1 MFSNLRTSTKLLT
14 LCATFIL
21 SVGVPVY
28 ALVVEKRIAIEFT
41 RKEIAGS
48 QYLAAIREIYT
59 STLAALMQAE
69 QPAASTDALLR
80 PLLNPATAITLSS
93 SELAHALSVAFRDV
107 WRQRTQED
115 TNVDAPVVVVL
126 SRARALALRTGDDF
140 NLALDPDLDTFY
152 LQSIV
157 VDKVP
162 LLLQRLCEVHKV
174 WNSPTPTS
182 DEGLSIFQGLLRA
195 VAGELQDSLAAAY
208 RGSADEALQLAA
220 QGKFV
225 TMLTSMDHYLGT
237 LKDVRT
243 GAHSTSGPTDL
254 LRKTVQDA
262 LAAWDVAHVE
272 LDRLLQRRVDTLRG
286 RMHSSLSVIGAFVAF
301 SLLIATLTHRAIVR
315 PLERLEAVASAVRVS
330 KDYSLRAKHDSR
342 DEIGRVT
349 AAINDMLSELAVA
362 RARETAEQS
371 QFARVTRLTTMGEM
385 AASIAHEVNQPLAA
399 IVANSNAGLRWLTRT
414 PPELDRLEKVLHSIA
429 RDGHRA
435 SQVISSV
442 RSMVKKDAQEMVLVD
457 VARFIQDVLEL
468 LWVELQSE
476 KISVQVHCTP
486 DMPPIRAN
494 HVQLQQVLSNLV
506 TNAIDA
512 MHDVVDRPRTLRI
525 QAEHHRPDSTVIAV
539 EDSGPGIDAKN
550 KDRIFRGFFQ
560 HQRQRTR
567 SWPLDLPLDCRK
579 PWWPAVGF
587 AKRSTWHD
595 FPHPTAHEPVVTED
609 SKPVVYVLDDDASL
623 REALANLFASVGLHA
638 ETFASPAEFLDKK
651 ISGAASCL
659 VLDVRLPGRS
669 GLDLQA
675 ELAKANIQIPIIFV
689 TGHGDIPMTV
699 RAMKAGAVEFLTKPL
714 HDQQL
719 LDAVQRALDLDR
731 VWRAERKSASELR
744 TRFDTLTD
752 REQEVIKFVIA
763 GQLNKQIAH
772 TLGVSEITV
781 KVHRAN
787 AMRKIGAKSLADLMK
802 MSHVLQLGDPS
813 G

>member
-1 MFSNLRTSTKLLT
+1 
-14 LCATFIL
+14 
-21 SVGVPVY
+21 
-28 ALVVEKRIAIEFT
+28 
-41 RKEIAGS
+41 
-48 QYLAAIREIYT
+48 
-59 STLAALMQAE
+59 
-69 QPAASTDALLR
+69 
-80 PLLNPATAITLSS
+80 
-93 SELAHALSVAFRDV
+93 
-107 WRQRTQED
+107 
-115 TNVDAPVVVVL
+115 
-126 SRARALALRTGDDF
+126 
-140 NLALDPDLDTFY
+140 
-152 LQSIV
+152 
-157 VDKVP
+157 
-162 LLLQRLCEVHKV
+162 
-174 WNSPTPTS
+174 
-182 DEGLSIFQGLLRA
+182 
-195 VAGELQDSLAAAY
+195 
-208 RGSADEALQLAA
+208 
-220 QGKFV
+220 
-225 TMLTSMDHYLGT
+225 MLTSMDHYLGT
-237 LKDVRT
+237 LKDVRA

-286 RMHSSLSVIGAFVAF
+286 RMHSSLSVIGAFVAV

-330 KDYSLRAKHDSR
+330 KDYSLRAKHDGR

-550 KDRIFRGFFQ
+550 KDRIFEAFFS
-560 HQRQRTR
+560 TKGSGLGLGLSICR
-567 SWPLDLPLDCRK
+567 SIVESHGGQLW
-579 PWWPAVGF
+579 
-587 AKRSTWHD
+587 
-595 FPHPTAHEPVVTED
+595 
-609 SKPVVYVLDDDASL
+609 
-623 REALANLFASVGLHA
+623 
-638 ETFASPAEFLDKK
+638 ASPNVPHGTIFH
-651 ISGAASCL
+651 I
-659 VLDVRLPGRS
+659 RLP
-669 GLDLQA
+669 
-675 ELAKANIQIPIIFV
+675 
-689 TGHGDIPMTV
+689 
-699 RAMKAGAVEFLTKPL
+699 
-714 HDQQL
+714 
-719 LDAVQRALDLDR
+719 
-731 VWRAERKSASELR
+731 
-744 TRFDTLTD
+744 
-752 REQEVIKFVIA
+752 
-763 GQLNKQIAH
+763 
-772 TLGVSEITV
+772 
-781 KVHRAN
+781 
-787 AMRKIGAKSLADLMK
+787 
-802 MSHVLQLGDPS
+802 MSPA
-813 G
+813 